1 MAITD
6 TVAESEIM
14 QRLRKALVDDLTVNA
29 RPDPK
34 TLPAILVAYDP
45 KTQLFRIAHARLL
58 DFRVEIVYLRV
69 CDLKQQLARVLNIEA
84 EVEAGLSP
92 EYGRAMAGLDQIA
105 FQAGLVKS

>member
-1 MAITD
+1 MAMTD
-6 TVAESEIM
+6 DVQESEIM
-14 QRLRKALVDDLTVNA
+14 QRLRKALVEDLTLNA
-29 RPDPK
+29 RPEPK

-69 CDLKQQLARVLNIEA
+69 CDLKQQLAKVLQVEA

-105 FQAGLVKS
+105 FQARLVKS